1 MEYTIN
7 LENVE
12 EETAEGHYRV
22 SVIYRFA
29 ISSGSATTHG
39 DIVLTEAGID
49 IIEKKGKD
57 PKTAARIALER
68 LLKAGRDPYERR
80 IFIRIPFGHA
90 EHFARFGNYESLP
103 TLTD

>member
-1 MEYTIN
+1 VDYTIN

-12 EETAEGHYRV
+12 EETAEGHYRA

-29 ISSGSATTHG
+29 ISSGSAATHG

-68 LLKAGRDPYERR
+68 LLKAGRDTFERR
-80 IFIRIPFGHA
+80 SFIRIPFGHA

-103 TLTD
+103 TLTE

>member
-1 MEYTIN
+1 MEYTVN

-12 EETAEGHYRV
+12 EKTAEGHYRA

-29 ISSGSATTHG
+29 ISSGSAATHG
-39 DIVLTEAGID
+39 DIALTEAGIEV
-49 IIEKKGKD
+49 IEENGKD

-68 LLKAGRDPYERR
+68 LLKAGRDPFERR
-80 IFIRIPFGHA
+80 IFVRIPFGHA
-90 EHFARFGNYESLP
+90 EHFARFGNYETLP